1 MRCNAALN
9 TLIDDDAHRM
19 MRVALGQEP
28 AQAVIVNARV
38 VNIYTAEHVKTIFV
52 YQSDFHCGTLC
63 RGKFRH
69 ARY

>member
-9 TLIDDDAHRM
+9 ILLDNDAHRM

-28 AQAVIVNARV
+28 AQAAIVNARV